1 MSQTKQGLKD
11 PLPMRTW
18 LRRQQNSV
26 LTTSNLLFTQDSV
39 EFRGTPGVMLT
50 HPTEC

>member
-18 LRRQQNSV
+18 LRRQQNFV
-26 LTTSNLLFTQDSV
+26 LTTLNLLFIQDSV
-39 EFRGTPGVMLT
+39 GFRETQGVMLT
-50 HPTEC
+50 HPMVC